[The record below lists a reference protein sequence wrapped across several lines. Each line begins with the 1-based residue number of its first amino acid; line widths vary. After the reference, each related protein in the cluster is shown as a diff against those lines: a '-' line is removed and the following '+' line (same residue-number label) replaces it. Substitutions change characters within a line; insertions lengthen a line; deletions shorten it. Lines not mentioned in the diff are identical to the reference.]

1 MNKQIALKRL
11 KDVLNVDSI
20 NSTQADFLSTHVP
33 FRKITVTND
42 LSGTPVSDYI
52 SEDEVFDKYF
62 NNSEM
67 LNEHQLI
74 VVDGSSGSGKSH
86 FIRWIEAKLSV
97 LDFQNDVV
105 LMIRRSDNTLKGTI
119 KQFLNIEEVKNIKN
133 KDIYERLV
141 RANQNV
147 SEQKFKYEI
156 YHKFLVEIADDNE
169 SILSSSDQKNFR
181 ELLSSSEFEERMLMA
196 GGPIER
202 IYSKIVDSNTSNDED
217 VVALFEIEDFTLDY
231 DFNIKLK
238 KIE

>member
-86 FIRWIEAKLSV
+86 FI
-97 LDFQNDVV
+97 
-105 LMIRRSDNTLKGTI
+105 
-119 KQFLNIEEVKNIKN
+119 
-133 KDIYERLV
+133 
-141 RANQNV
+141 
-147 SEQKFKYEI
+147 
-156 YHKFLVEIADDNE
+156 
-169 SILSSSDQKNFR
+169 
-181 ELLSSSEFEERMLMA
+181 
-196 GGPIER
+196 
-202 IYSKIVDSNTSNDED
+202 
-217 VVALFEIEDFTLDY
+217 
-231 DFNIKLK
+231 
-238 KIE
+238 